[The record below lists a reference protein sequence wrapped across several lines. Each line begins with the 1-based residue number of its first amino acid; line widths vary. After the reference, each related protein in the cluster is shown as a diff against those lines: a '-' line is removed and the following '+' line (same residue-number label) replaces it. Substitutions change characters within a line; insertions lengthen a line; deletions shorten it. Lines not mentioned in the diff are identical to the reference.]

1 MAYRMR
7 LLARTLAALIVAL
20 AASFTTCMAVA
31 QMSSGAP
38 EFVPAQPSSAD
49 TVFLKIPRA
58 CPNVNYLTPGYRVS
72 AINGWIG
79 VSILLA
85 RPSPPC
91 PSPIPPASP
100 LLVEIGRLPP
110 GNYTVGVNEH
120 YPPLSFEPLVLPVAN
135 GLQLTVSDHRA
146 TKAAPG
152 VRLNY
157 SDHWWDPSNP
167 GSGLFIWQDAQDQ
180 LLAAWFTYG
189 TDGNAAWYTIQSGRW
204 ITATH
209 YEGRLVQTS
218 RFPVTVIG
226 PGGAGGLID
235 ANGPTVTQLVGT
247 ASLDFSGSDEG
258 TLAGV
263 FSYQF
268 DNGTARI
275 RNIRRF
281 NK

>member
-1 MAYRMR
+1 MAYPMR
-7 LLARTLAALIVAL
+7 SPVRTLAALIVAA

-31 QMSSGAP
+31 QISSGAP

-49 TVFLKIPRA
+49 TVFLKISRTCSNA
-58 CPNVNYLTPGYRVS
+58 NYLNPGYRVS
-72 AINGWIG
+72 AINGRIS
-79 VSILLA
+79 VYIFLA
-85 RPSPPC
+85 RPPPPC
-91 PSPIPPASP
+91 PSPMPPAPP
-100 LLVEIGRLPP
+100 LLVEIGRLPA
-110 GNYTVGVNEH
+110 GTYTVGVYEQ
-120 YPPLSFEPLVLPVAN
+120 YPALSFEPLVLLVAN
-135 GLQLTVSDHRA
+135 GLQVTVTDHRA
-146 TKAAPG
+146 TKVAPG

-157 SDHWWDPSNP
+157 SDHWWDPTNP
-167 GSGLFIWQDAQDQ
+167 GSGLFIWQDAQDR

-189 TDGNAAWYTIQSGRW
+189 ADGKAAWVTLQGGSW
-204 ITATH
+204 ITATR

-218 RFPVTVIG
+218 RP
-226 PGGAGGLID
+226 ALGGLID

-247 ASLDFSGSDEG
+247 ASLDFSGRDEG

-268 DNGTARI
+268 DNGPANI

>member
-1 MAYRMR
+1 MPYSMYLPTRILGA
-7 LLARTLAALIVAL
+7 LTVAAAGL
-20 AASFTTCMAVA
+20 FTTFIAIA
-31 QMSSGAP
+31 QVSSGAP
-38 EFVPAQPSSAD
+38 QFVPAQPSSAD
-49 TVFLKIPRA
+49 SVFLKIPRTCA
-58 CPNVNYLTPGYRVS
+58 NANYLTPGYRVS
-72 AINGWIG
+72 AVNGRIG
-79 VSILLA
+79 VNILLGVPVICFSA
-85 RPSPPC
+85 APPE
-91 PSPIPPASP
+91 PP
-100 LLVEIGRLPP
+100 LLVEIGRLPA
-110 GNYTVGVNEH
+110 GSYIVDVNEGR
-120 YPPLSFEPLVLPVAN
+120 LSGSDAVIAVVASN
-135 GLQLTVSDHRA
+135 LQLTVSDHRA

-189 TDGNAAWYTIQSGRW
+189 ADGKAAWYTIQSGRW
-204 ITATH
+204 TTATR
-209 YEGRLVQTS
+209 YEGRLVQTNRS
-218 RFPVTVIG
+218 PNPVL
-226 PGGAGGLID
+226 GGLID
-235 ANGPTVTQLVGT
+235 GAGPTVTQLVGT

-268 DNGTARI
+268 DNGTAAI